1 MTPGG
6 LTPEHGF
13 DMVTH
18 MKTTIDIADALFRA
32 VKREAEKRGT
42 TFKDVVESSLR
53 QLLASSEKGATPF
66 TLRKHP
72 FKGEGVA
79 EGIAEGDWARIRGII
94 YESRGG

>member
-1 MTPGG
+1 VTAGG
-6 LTPEHGF
+6 LTPEGVF